1 MSLSNVKS
9 KWAPEIRHYC
19 PNTPIILVAT
29 KIDLRG
35 DDRKMITASEVCI
48 FSLKIYVVS
57 LEHFSYVKIFKLL
70 RVTKNS
76 IICLGKKY
84 GR

>member
-9 KWAPEIRHYC
+9 KWAPEIRHCC

-57 LEHFSYVKIFKLL
+57 LEHYVKILKLL
-70 RVTKNS
+70 
-76 IICLGKKY
+76 
-84 GR
+84 

>member
-48 FSLKIYVVS
+48 FSLKMYVVTYFLCQNS
-57 LEHFSYVKIFKLL
+57 QVVVSNLEFYNFSREKVWQMK
-70 RVTKNS
+70 
-76 IICLGKKY
+76 
-84 GR
+84 

>member
-35 DDRKMITASEVCI
+35 DDRKIITAAEVCI
-48 FSLKIYVVS
+48 FEDL
-57 LEHFSYVKIFKLL
+57 
-70 RVTKNS
+70 
-76 IICLGKKY
+76 
-84 GR
+84 